1 MGYAFLVDDQ
11 GSVLVHPDK
20 SLVLKKLADLYP
32 GSTPRLES
40 DLQNAV
46 AVDGNARIVTF
57 LPVQGLAG
65 VRWYVGLS
73 VDESKAFA
81 ALRETRLSALM
92 ATTIGV
98 VTILLLLGVLIRILL
113 RPLHVMSGIADGEG
127 DLTQRLNMAS
137 GDEFGQLAG
146 AFNRFV
152 ERIHESIREVASTT
166 REVHARVST
175 VVQASNASM
184 GNSSEQAARTDS
196 VAAAI
201 NTLNQDGVR
210 NLQASLSACT
220 ELDQQVG

>member
-1 MGYAFLVDDQ
+1 MRGAVGGDLKSQAVDDILNSFDLGGMGYAFLVDDQ

-46 AVDGNARIVTF
+46 AVDGSARIVTF

-65 VRWYVGLS
+65 GRWYVGLS

-81 ALRETRLSALM
+81 ALRETRLCALM

-98 VTILLLLGVLIRILL
+98 VTILLLLGVLNRILL
-113 RPLHVMSGIADGEG
+113 RPLHVMSHAMSGIADGEG
-127 DLTQRLNMAS
+127 ELTQRLNM
-137 GDEFGQLAG
+137 DITE
-146 AFNRFV
+146 
-152 ERIHESIREVASTT
+152 
-166 REVHARVST
+166 
-175 VVQASNASM
+175 
-184 GNSSEQAARTDS
+184 
-196 VAAAI
+196 I

-220 ELDQQVG
+220 EQDQQVGRLKQLVDSFRI

>member
-1 MGYAFLVDDQ
+1 MREAVGGDLKSQAVDDILNSFDLGGMGYAFLVDDQ

-46 AVDGNARIVTF
+46 AVDGSARIVTF

-65 VRWYVGLS
+65 GRWYVGLS

-81 ALRETRLSALM
+81 ALRETRLCALM
-92 ATTIGV
+92 ATIIGV
-98 VTILLLLGVLIRILL
+98 VTILLLLGVLNRILL
-113 RPLHVMSGIADGEG
+113 RPLHVMSHAMSGIADGEG
-127 DLTQRLNMAS
+127 DLTQRLNM
-137 GDEFGQLAG
+137 DITE
-146 AFNRFV
+146 
-152 ERIHESIREVASTT
+152 
-166 REVHARVST
+166 
-175 VVQASNASM
+175 
-184 GNSSEQAARTDS
+184 
-196 VAAAI
+196 I

-220 ELDQQVG
+220 EQDQQVGRLKQLVGSFRI

>member
-1 MGYAFLVDDQ
+1 LRGAVRGDLKSQAVDDILNSFDLGGMGYAFLVDDQ

-46 AVDGNARIVTF
+46 AVDGGARIVTF

-65 VRWYVGLS
+65 GRWYVGLS

-81 ALRETRLSALM
+81 ALRETRLCALM
-92 ATTIGV
+92 ATIIGV
-98 VTILLLLGVLIRILL
+98 VTILLLLGVLNRILL
-113 RPLHVMSGIADGEG
+113 RPLHVMSHAMSGIADGEG
-127 DLTQRLNMAS
+127 DLTQRLNM
-137 GDEFGQLAG
+137 DITE
-146 AFNRFV
+146 
-152 ERIHESIREVASTT
+152 
-166 REVHARVST
+166 
-175 VVQASNASM
+175 
-184 GNSSEQAARTDS
+184 
-196 VAAAI
+196 I

-220 ELDQQVG
+220 ELDQQVGRLKQLVDSFRI

>member
-1 MGYAFLVDDQ
+1 
-11 GSVLVHPDK
+11 
-20 SLVLKKLADLYP
+20 
-32 GSTPRLES
+32 
-40 DLQNAV
+40 
-46 AVDGNARIVTF
+46 
-57 LPVQGLAG
+57 
-65 VRWYVGLS
+65 
-73 VDESKAFA
+73 
-81 ALRETRLSALM
+81 M

-98 VTILLLLGVLIRILL
+98 VTIHLLLGVLIRILL
-113 RPLHVMSGIADGEG
+113 RPLHVMSHAMSGIADGEG
-127 DLTQRLNMAS
+127 DLTRRLSILS

-152 ERIHESIREVASTT
+152 ERIHESIREVASAT

-220 ELDQQVG
+220 ELDQQVGRLKQLVDSFRI

>member
-1 MGYAFLVDDQ
+1 MRGAVGGDLKSQAVDDILNSFDLGGMGYAFLVDDQ

-46 AVDGNARIVTF
+46 AVDGSARIVTF

-65 VRWYVGLS
+65 GRWYVGLS

-81 ALRETRLSALM
+81 ALRETRLCALM
-92 ATTIGV
+92 ATIIGV
-98 VTILLLLGVLIRILL
+98 VTILLLLGVLNRILL
-113 RPLHVMSGIADGEG
+113 RPLHVMSHAMSGIADGEG
-127 DLTQRLNMAS
+127 DLTQRLNM
-137 GDEFGQLAG
+137 DITE
-146 AFNRFV
+146 
-152 ERIHESIREVASTT
+152 
-166 REVHARVST
+166 
-175 VVQASNASM
+175 
-184 GNSSEQAARTDS
+184 
-196 VAAAI
+196 I

-220 ELDQQVG
+220 EQDQQVGRLKQLVGSFRI

>member
-1 MGYAFLVDDQ
+1 MRGVVGGDLKSQAVDDILNSFDLGGMGYAFLVDDQ

-46 AVDGNARIVTF
+46 AVDGSARIVTF

-65 VRWYVGLS
+65 GRWYVGLS

-81 ALRETRLSALM
+81 ALRETRLCALM
-92 ATTIGV
+92 ATIIGV
-98 VTILLLLGVLIRILL
+98 VTILLLLGVLNRILL
-113 RPLHVMSGIADGEG
+113 RPLHVMSHAMSGIADGEG
-127 DLTQRLNMAS
+127 DLTQRLNM
-137 GDEFGQLAG
+137 DITE
-146 AFNRFV
+146 
-152 ERIHESIREVASTT
+152 
-166 REVHARVST
+166 
-175 VVQASNASM
+175 
-184 GNSSEQAARTDS
+184 
-196 VAAAI
+196 I

-220 ELDQQVG
+220 EQDQQVGRLKQLVGSFRI

>member
-1 MGYAFLVDDQ
+1 MRGAVGGDLKSQAVDDILNSFDLGGMGYAFLVDDQ

-46 AVDGNARIVTF
+46 AVDGSARIVTF

-65 VRWYVGLS
+65 GRWYVGLS

-81 ALRETRLSALM
+81 ALRETRLCALM
-92 ATTIGV
+92 ATIIGV

-113 RPLHVMSGIADGEG
+113 RPLHVMSHAMSRIADGEG
-127 DLTQRLNMAS
+127 DLTQRLNM
-137 GDEFGQLAG
+137 DITE
-146 AFNRFV
+146 
-152 ERIHESIREVASTT
+152 
-166 REVHARVST
+166 
-175 VVQASNASM
+175 
-184 GNSSEQAARTDS
+184 
-196 VAAAI
+196 I

-220 ELDQQVG
+220 ELDQQVGRLKQLVGSFRI

>member
-1 MGYAFLVDDQ
+1 LRGAVGGDLKSQAVDDILNSFDLGGMGYAFLVDDQ

-46 AVDGNARIVTF
+46 AVDGSARIVTF

-65 VRWYVGLS
+65 GRWYVGLS

-81 ALRETRLSALM
+81 ALRETRLCALM
-92 ATTIGV
+92 ATIIGV
-98 VTILLLLGVLIRILL
+98 VTILLLLGVLNRILL
-113 RPLHVMSGIADGEG
+113 RPLHVMSHAMSGIADGEG
-127 DLTQRLNMAS
+127 DLTQRLNM
-137 GDEFGQLAG
+137 DITE
-146 AFNRFV
+146 
-152 ERIHESIREVASTT
+152 
-166 REVHARVST
+166 
-175 VVQASNASM
+175 
-184 GNSSEQAARTDS
+184 
-196 VAAAI
+196 I

-220 ELDQQVG
+220 EQDQQVGRLKQLVGSFRI